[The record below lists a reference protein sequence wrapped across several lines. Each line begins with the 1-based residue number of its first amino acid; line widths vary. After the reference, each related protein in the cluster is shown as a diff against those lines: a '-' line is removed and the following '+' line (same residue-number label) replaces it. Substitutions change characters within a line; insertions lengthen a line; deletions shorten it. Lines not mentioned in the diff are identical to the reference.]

1 MRIYL
6 VLLYIIACFKVFIM
20 GLSFVTKMQVHMPD
34 YTVRPNSS
42 KIPEF
47 GAEKHLLRSMQGE
60 GWLMNLK
67 HQTLS
72 KALFEDRGR
81 RAMKSGCK
89 QRCQIPLSGGQVMV
103 R

>member
-1 MRIYL
+1 M
-6 VLLYIIACFKVFIM
+6 ACCKVFIM

-34 YTVRPNSS
+34 YIVRPNST
-42 KIPEF
+42 KMPEF
-47 GAEKHLLRSMQGE
+47 GAEEHLLRAMQGE

-72 KALFEDRGR
+72 KALSEDRGR
-81 RAMKSGCK
+81 SVMRSGCK
-89 QRCQIPLSGGQVMV
+89 HRCQIPLSGGQVMV